1 MTAATA
7 AVTNRVKV
15 GTWVLSALH
24 RNPGLTV
31 KAVEAIDE
39 IAGGR
44 SIFGFGAGHA
54 GWQGR
59 SFGYPE
65 DRLVSRYEE
74 ALHIVVPLLRG
85 EEVTYEG
92 EFHSAAEQVSRPRG
106 PRGSEIPLLLAGHG
120 ERTIGLAVEY
130 GDIWSG
136 YATESSLPEAFTDL
150 LDLVSSTCE
159 KQGRDPGSLGKSIGV
174 FVEMTDEALVEAMG
188 MGSPIGGSA
197 EDVVEIIHEFAS
209 MGVTMLE
216 LLPSP
221 FNEESLERLA
231 EVVELLDG

>member
-1 MTAATA
+1 MNEAKPSWTDYRDIALWAEDVGFDTVWIPDELLWKFDPEAEAIGTWECVAMTAATA
-7 AVTNRVKV
+7 AVTQQVKV

-74 ALHIVVPLLRG
+74 ALQIVVPLLRG

-92 EFHSAAEQVSRPRG
+92 EFHRAVDQVSRPRG
-106 PRGSEIPLLLAGHG
+106 PRNSEIPLLLAGHG

-136 YATESSLPEAFTDL
+136 YATESSLPGAF
-150 LDLVSSTCE
+150 STTNHVCRCDSE
-159 KQGRDPGSLGKSIGV
+159 RES
-174 FVEMTDEALVEAMG
+174 
-188 MGSPIGGSA
+188 
-197 EDVVEIIHEFAS
+197 
-209 MGVTMLE
+209 GVTG
-216 LLPSP
+216 
-221 FNEESLERLA
+221 R
-231 EVVELLDG
+231 